1 MNRPASEL
9 SAPPAIEE
17 DEPPDAPP
25 ERHST
30 AAQLAQRLLRL
41 LAPLQIGR
49 LTLHGGEGELLW
61 MSQGRWGP
69 DDESLVQ
76 QAGLAF
82 ALDGSEPYI
91 ERALEHGRRAL
102 FFCARTPLGER
113 NGLAFAIAEAV
124 SAQIDTSSIRARV
137 LASMQRYGMSMVPR
151 LKPTTVTPPAAAPVP
166 PAAAVAATPA
176 PLPALGK
183 RSARVSGAALR
194 LRRYARLHAAGTT
207 RRYEIAGEPTS
218 LADDLSRAQRL
229 MPLLQRRG
237 AQGSRTPASFTLPLS
252 QESLLTPQFMQ
263 QFGPSIRKAALPE
276 DMLGFSI
283 PTALAAANG
292 AATDAFITQCAAHGC
307 FVALD
312 DFTLTGA
319 GFALLRLSAVRCV
332 KLDSALTANIMSEK
346 FARAEVAAIIKA
358 ARVLGLYCVAKD
370 MKAGATARWLGSAGI
385 DYACN

>member
-1 MNRPASEL
+1 MNRSAPEL
-9 SAPPAIEE
+9 SAPPEIEQ
-17 DEPPDAPP
+17 DEPADSPP

-41 LAPLQIGR
+41 LAPLQIER

-61 MSQGRWGP
+61 MSRGRWGP
-69 DDESLVQ
+69 DDEGQVQ

-82 ALDGSEPYI
+82 ALEGSEPYI
-91 ERALEHGRRAL
+91 ERTLEHGRRAL

-124 SAQIDTSSIRARV
+124 SAEVDTSSIRARV

-151 LKPTTVTPPAAAPVP
+151 LKPTPLTASAAAPPP
-166 PAAAVAATPA
+166 PATLAATPA
-176 PLPALGK
+176 SAPAVRK
-183 RSARVSGAALR
+183 RPARTPAAPLR

-207 RRYEIAGEPTS
+207 RRYEIAGAPIS
-218 LADDLSRAQRL
+218 LSADLGRAHRL

-237 AQGSRTPASFTLPLS
+237 AQSSRTPASFTLPLS
-252 QESLLTPQFMQ
+252 PESVLTPDFMLQFA
-263 QFGPSIRKAALPE
+263 PSIQQAALPE
-276 DMLGFSI
+276 GMLGFSI
-283 PTALAAANG
+283 ATALAADN
-292 AATDAFITQCAAHGC
+292 AAAIEAFIAQCAAHGC

-312 DFTLTGA
+312 DFSLGGP
-319 GFALLRLSAVRCV
+319 GFALLRGSAVRCL
-332 KLDSALTANIMSEK
+332 KLDRALTENIMSER

-370 MKAGATARWLGSAGI
+370 MKAGAMARWLGSAGI
-385 DYACN
+385 DYALN